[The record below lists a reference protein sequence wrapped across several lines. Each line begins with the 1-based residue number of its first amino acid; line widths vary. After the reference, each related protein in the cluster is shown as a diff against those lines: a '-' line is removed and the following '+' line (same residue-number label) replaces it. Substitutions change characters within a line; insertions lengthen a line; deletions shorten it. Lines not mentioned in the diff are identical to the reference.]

1 MVPDV
6 ENMRSKSSKRE
17 HGFTLL
23 ELMTA
28 VAVAA
33 VLLAVGVPQLRD
45 LTIQQR
51 ITGATQDLHV
61 DLASARN
68 EAVTRATS
76 VTVCVSSDMLTCTND
91 GWGNGRLT
99 FIDANANGVIDA
111 GELVVRQSLP
121 LATGLTTT
129 AAPAAGF
136 VTFNSRGQ
144 TAALTIGICD
154 SGYVG
159 RNIDIKTTGHA
170 SVVTPAVTC
179 P

>member
-1 MVPDV
+1 M
-6 ENMRSKSSKRE
+6 SSTSIKHE
-17 HGFTLL
+17 QGFTLL

-28 VAVAA
+28 LAVAA
-33 VLLAVGVPQLRD
+33 VLIAVGVPQLRD

-51 ITGATQDLHV
+51 ITGAAQDLHV
-61 DLASARN
+61 DLALARN
-68 EAVTRATS
+68 EAVTRATN
-76 VTVCVSSDMLTCTND
+76 VTVCPSTDLATCTND

-99 FIDANANGVIDA
+99 FIDANANGVVDA
-111 GELVVRQSLP
+111 GELVVKQSAP
-121 LATGLTTT
+121 LATGLT
-129 AAPAAGF
+129 AIPAAGF

-159 RNIDIKTTGHA
+159 RNIDIKSTGHA

>member
-1 MVPDV
+1 MVLEV
-6 ENMRSKSSKRE
+6 ETMSSTRTRE
-17 HGFTLL
+17 RGFTLL

-28 VAVAA
+28 LAVAA
-33 VLLAVGVPQLRD
+33 VLIAVGVPQLRD

-51 ITGATQDLHV
+51 ITGAAQDLHI
-61 DLASARN
+61 DLALARN
-68 EAVTRATS
+68 EAVTRATN
-76 VTVCVSSDMLTCTND
+76 VTVCPSSDLATCTND

-99 FIDANANGVIDA
+99 FIDTNGDGVVDV
-111 GELVVRQSLP
+111 GELVIKQSQP
-121 LATGLTTT
+121 LATGLTAT
-129 AAPAAGF
+129 PAAGS

-159 RNIDIKTTGHA
+159 RNIDIKSTGHA

>member
-1 MVPDV
+1 MVPDT
-6 ENMRSKSSKRE
+6 ENMRSTSSKRE
-17 HGFTLL
+17 QGFTLL
-23 ELMTA
+23 ELMTTL
-28 VAVAA
+28 AVAA

-51 ITGATQDLHV
+51 ITGAAQDLHI

-68 EAVTRATS
+68 EAVTRATN
-76 VTVCVSSDMLTCTND
+76 VTVCPSSDMATCTND

-121 LATGLTTT
+121 LATGLTAT
-129 AAPAAGF
+129 PAAGL

-144 TAALTIGICD
+144 TAAFTIGICQ

-159 RNIDIKTTGHA
+159 RNIDIKSTGHA
-170 SVVTPAVTC
+170 SVVEPAVTC

>member
-6 ENMRSKSSKRE
+6 ANMSSMSIKHE
-17 HGFTLL
+17 QGFTLL

-28 VAVAA
+28 LAVAA
-33 VLLAVGVPQLRD
+33 VLIAVGVPQLRD

-51 ITGATQDLHV
+51 ITGAAQDLHV
-61 DLASARN
+61 DLALARN
-68 EAVTRATS
+68 EAVTRATN
-76 VTVCVSSDMLTCTND
+76 VTVCPSTDLATCTND

-99 FIDANANGVIDA
+99 FIDANANGVVDA
-111 GELVVRQSLP
+111 GELVVKQSAP
-121 LATGLTTT
+121 LATGLT
-129 AAPAAGF
+129 AIPAAGF

-159 RNIDIKTTGHA
+159 RNIDIKSTGHA

>member
-6 ENMRSKSSKRE
+6 ENMRSTSSKHE

-28 VAVAA
+28 LAVAA

-51 ITGATQDLHV
+51 IRGAAQDLHI

-68 EAVTRATS
+68 EAVTRATN
-76 VTVCVSSDMLTCTND
+76 VTVCPSSDLATCTND
-91 GWGNGRLT
+91 GWVNGRLT
-99 FIDANANGVIDA
+99 FIDANGNGIIDA
-111 GELVVRQSLP
+111 GELVIRQSLP
-121 LATGLTTT
+121 LATGLTAT
-129 AAPAAGF
+129 PAGGI

>member
-6 ENMRSKSSKRE
+6 ENMSSTSIKHE
-17 HGFTLL
+17 QGFTLL

-28 VAVAA
+28 LAVAA
-33 VLLAVGVPQLRD
+33 VLIAVGVPQLRD

-51 ITGATQDLHV
+51 ITGAAQDLHV
-61 DLASARN
+61 DHALARS
-68 EAVTRATS
+68 EAVTRATN
-76 VTVCVSSDMLTCTND
+76 VTVCPSSDMATCTAD
-91 GWGNGRLT
+91 GWGNGRLI
-99 FIDANANGVIDA
+99 FIDTNANGVIDG

-121 LATGLTTT
+121 IATGLTATP
-129 AAPAAGF
+129 PAGL

-159 RNIDIKTTGHA
+159 RNIDIKSTGHA

>member
-1 MVPDV
+1 MVP
-6 ENMRSKSSKRE
+6 EIANMRSMSSKRE
-17 HGFTLL
+17 QGFTLL

-28 VAVAA
+28 LAVAA
-33 VLLAVGVPQLRD
+33 VLIAVGVPQLRD

-51 ITGATQDLHV
+51 ITGAAQDLHV
-61 DLASARN
+61 DLALARN
-68 EAVTRATS
+68 EAVTRATN
-76 VTVCVSSDMLTCTND
+76 VTVCPSTDLATCTND

-99 FIDANANGVIDA
+99 FIDANANGVVDV
-111 GELVVRQSLP
+111 GELVVKQSQPLP
-121 LATGLTTT
+121 MGLT
-129 AAPAAGF
+129 AIPAVGF

-144 TAALTIGICD
+144 AAALTIGICE

-159 RNIDIKTTGHA
+159 RNIDIKSTGHA

>member
-6 ENMRSKSSKRE
+6 ANMRSTCIKRE

-33 VLLAVGVPQLRD
+33 VLIAVGVPQLRD
-45 LTIQQR
+45 LTIRQR
-51 ITGATQDLHV
+51 ITGAAQDLHM
-61 DLASARN
+61 DLTFARN
-68 EAVTRATS
+68 EAVTRATN
-76 VTVCVSSDMLTCTND
+76 VTVCPSSDLATCTND
-91 GWGNGRLT
+91 GWVNGRLT
-99 FIDANANGVIDA
+99 FIDANGNGVVDA
-111 GELVVRQSLP
+111 GELVVKQSPP
-121 LATGLTTT
+121 LETGLTAT
-129 AAPAAGF
+129 PAAGF

-144 TAALTIGICD
+144 AAALTIGICD

-159 RNIDIKTTGHA
+159 RNIDIKSTGHA
-170 SVVTPAVTC
+170 SVVEPAVTC